1 MFVEAPGAQPVVEEA
16 QAQPRPGGLED
27 LPLERLEHEICQLA
41 ANLAAGMSRWLAL
54 VAEFDARDGW
64 ESWAGIRSCAEWIAW
79 RCALSP
85 RAAREH
91 VRVARDLRDLPLT
104 RDAFDD
110 GRLSYS
116 KVRVLTRVADADS
129 EADLLELA
137 HHATAAQLERML
149 RAFRRVTREEVN
161 TAYESRHVAYYW
173 EEDGSFRISAHLPAE
188 EGALVV
194 AALEAARSSLR
205 EEQRRDRQR
214 GPAEPRGAVEPSGS
228 AEPRELGGAPSAGH
242 GARHCPHPTNADALV
257 AVAESALAR
266 APSALSGGPR
276 HQVVVHVDLGA
287 LVQDGDGSAR
297 LRDGPAICSHTAR
310 RLGCDSTLTTVL
322 EREGEILSVG
332 RKTRAVPTPIRRGL
346 EVRDQGC
353 RFPGCNHRRWVDA
366 HHIKHWVDGGATSLD
381 NLVLLCRHHHRLLHE
396 GDYKLEVDPDGA
408 LVFRHPRGWRIA
420 DAPPLP
426 RGDVLA
432 LRTGAGPLFTGTG
445 ERMRLGPCVDAVF
458 AATGRT

>member
-1 MFVEAPGAQPVVEEA
+1 
-16 QAQPRPGGLED
+16 
-27 LPLERLEHEICQLA
+27 
-41 ANLAAGMSRWLAL
+41 MSRWLAL

-85 RAAREH
+85 RAGREH
-91 VRVARDLRDLPLT
+91 VRVARTLRDLPLT
-104 RDAFDD
+104 RDAFDN

-116 KVRVLTRVADADS
+116 KVRVLTRVADGDS

-137 HHATAAQLERML
+137 RHATAAQLERML

-173 EEDGSFRISAHLPAE
+173 EEDGSLRISARLPAE

-194 AALEAARSSLR
+194 AALEAARSFLR
-205 EEQRRDRQR
+205 EEQRRGRTR
-214 GPAEPRGAVEPSGS
+214 GPAEPREP
-228 AEPRELGGAPSAGH
+228 GGAHSASH
-242 GARHCPHPTNADALV
+242 GARYCPHPTNADALV

-276 HQVVVHVDLGA
+276 HEVVVHVDLGA

-322 EREGEILSVG
+322 ERDGEILSVG

-366 HHIKHWVDGGATSLD
+366 HHVKHWVDGGETSLD

-408 LVFRHPRGWRIA
+408 LVFRHPQGWRIVDSPSLPGG
-420 DAPPLP
+420 DAS
-426 RGDVLA
+426 A
-432 LRTGAGPLFTGTG
+432 LRTGTGPLFTGTG
-445 ERMRLGPCVDAVF
+445 ERMRLGPCVEAVF